1 MARALLTEV
10 VFLAS
15 ANDSTIQT
23 MYVESPN
30 ITTTYM
36 ESTMEVYNKSMAKN
50 STHLMQKFDE
60 AMLY

>member
-36 ESTMEVYNKSMAKN
+36 ESTMEVSNIDDIKPSN
-50 STHLMQKFDE
+50 
-60 AMLY
+60 